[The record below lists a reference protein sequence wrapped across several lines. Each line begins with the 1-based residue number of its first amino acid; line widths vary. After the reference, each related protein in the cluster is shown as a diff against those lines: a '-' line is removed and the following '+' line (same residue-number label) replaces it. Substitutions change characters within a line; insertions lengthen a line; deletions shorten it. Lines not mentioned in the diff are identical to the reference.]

1 MDAALRN
8 APSQAEMLR
17 DDLGIKHADILARA
31 DELLAAALR
40 VPDTVGDDETAGKVG
55 DFIKQITACGKAA
68 ESARV
73 SEKEPHLA
81 ASRVVDG
88 FFKAVTDP
96 LDKAKKGIESR
107 LTVFLRAKEEAAR
120 KERERIA
127 AEERAAA
134 EAARKAAEEAE
145 KAAQD
150 SAGLATAI
158 DAAEAARKAQ
168 ADAETATKA
177 AEVKAAE
184 LSRSRGEYGSLA
196 SLRTFMDFADL
207 DRATLD
213 LEALRHH
220 LPVEALEKAVRAYI
234 KAGGRELRGVRI
246 YENTQASVR

>member
-1 MDAALRN
+1 MDDTLRN
-8 APSQAEMLR
+8 APSQAQMLKA
-17 DDLGIKHADILARA
+17 DLGMKHAEILQRA
-31 DELLAAALR
+31 QDLLAAAAR
-40 VPDTVGDDETAGKVG
+40 VPDTVDSDETAGKVG
-55 DFIKQITACGKAA
+55 DFIKQLTACNKAA
-68 ESARV
+68 EGARV
-73 SEKEPHLA
+73 AEKEPHLA

-96 LDKAKKGIESR
+96 LDTAKKAIEKR
-107 LTVFLRAKEEAAR
+107 LTAFLRIKEDAAR

-150 SAGLATAI
+150 SASLATAI
-158 DAAEAARKAQ
+158 DAAEAARKAA
-168 ADAETATKA
+168 ADAEAAQKA

-196 SLRTFMDFADL
+196 SLRTFWDFADL
-207 DRATLD
+207 DRAALD
-213 LEALRHH
+213 LEALRQH
-220 LPVEALEKAVRAYI
+220 LSVDALEKAVRSYI

-246 YENTQASVR
+246 FENTQASVR